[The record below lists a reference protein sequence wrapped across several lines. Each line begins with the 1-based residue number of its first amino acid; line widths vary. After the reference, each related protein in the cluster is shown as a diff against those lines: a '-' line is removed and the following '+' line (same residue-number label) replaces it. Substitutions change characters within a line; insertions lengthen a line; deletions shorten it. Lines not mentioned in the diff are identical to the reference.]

1 MGKLVLH
8 AQSKLIGKI
17 SKTILK
23 GFIMRS
29 SLRTNTRCAS
39 DIQMSFVI
47 SNAEQVMFEPI
58 SEAQTL
64 SGLSE
69 FKALDK
75 L

>member
-1 MGKLVLH
+1 
-8 AQSKLIGKI
+8 
-17 SKTILK
+17 
-23 GFIMRS
+23 
-29 SLRTNTRCAS
+29 
-39 DIQMSFVI
+39 MSFVV